1 MSPKTSKVKI
11 YLYPVLAFA
20 LGLAVY
26 FLPFQLPGKWAGY
39 LSLALLAGLD
49 AITGGVRA
57 RLQGNF
63 EDSIFLSGFFCNA
76 LLAAGLAYIGDLL
89 RIDLFLAALIVLGGR
104 IFINLSII
112 RVEYIKQLKKAK
124 KTE

>member
-1 MSPKTSKVKI
+1 M
-11 YLYPVLAFA
+11 YLYPVLAFM

-26 FLPFQLPGKWAGY
+26 FAPVDLPGKWASY

-104 IFINLSII
+104 IFLNLSII
-112 RVEYIKQLKKAK
+112 RVEFIKGRRAPKKNP
-124 KTE
+124 

>member
-1 MSPKTSKVKI
+1 MKSGRVKS

-20 LGLAVY
+20 AGLSIY

-63 EDSIFLSGFFCNA
+63 EDFVFLSGFFCNA
-76 LLAAGLAYIGDLL
+76 LLAAVLAYIGDLL

-104 IFINLSII
+104 IFLNLSII
-112 RVEYIKQLKKAK
+112 RVEFLKQRIKKDPGRQ
-124 KTE
+124 

>member
-1 MSPKTSKVKI
+1 MNTARLKV
-11 YLYPVLAFA
+11 YLCPVLAFV
-20 LGLAVY
+20 LGLSVY
-26 FLPFQLPGKWAGY
+26 FAPVDLPGKWAGY

-63 EDSIFLSGFFCNA
+63 EDTIFLSGFFCNA

-104 IFINLSII
+104 IFLNLSII
-112 RVEYIKQLKKAK
+112 RVEFIKGRSASKKNP
-124 KTE
+124 